1 MFICIWFQVF
11 HNNHQPAPWERF
23 HSIKEWRNTFI
34 RAASMGI
41 HAVLP
46 SELDKEEIAISRDS
60 SKEYE
65 RRDIQAS
72 LIIKVNL
79 VHLEGVK
86 ILVWDGLF
94 VGVGL
99 VCGFG
104 WRE

>member
-1 MFICIWFQVF
+1 
-11 HNNHQPAPWERF
+11 
-23 HSIKEWRNTFI
+23 
-34 RAASMGI
+34 MGI